1 MNELHTTRVQP
12 DALTIAYIA
21 IGARSALDEL
31 KSRDYNRVTGC
42 DAGTGG
48 ELDLIDEVI
57 RHALAMDTAADAVE
71 DFSGVF
77 LYEVA
82 EPFGEAYVK
91 ALARGETPDAAAMIA
106 DLIASCS

>member
-1 MNELHTTRVQP
+1 MNTRTAP

-31 KSRDYNRVTGC
+31 KSREYNRVTGC
-42 DAGTGG
+42 EAGTGG

-57 RHALAMDTAADAVE
+57 AHALAMDTAADAVE
-71 DFSGVF
+71 DFAGVF

-82 EPFGEAYVK
+82 EPFGEQYVQ
-91 ALARGETPDAAAMIA
+91 ALARGEKPDAAALIA
-106 DLIASCS
+106 QLIASCS